1 MPPAV
6 TIQNRQRTRPVSL
19 PQLRR
24 LTQHLLTAL
33 LACPEADLGIY
44 LVAAPEMA
52 QVNETHL
59 QHAGSTDVITFDYGE
74 PGPAIPEVPKKI
86 HGELFICVDEAILQ
100 ARRFRTT
107 WQAEVMRYIIHGTLH
122 LLGYDDL
129 RMPARRMMKRQENRL
144 LRRLAKDFPPASLA
158 R

>member
-1 MPPAV
+1 
-6 TIQNRQRTRPVSL
+6 
-19 PQLRR
+19 
-24 LTQHLLTAL
+24 
-33 LACPEADLGIY
+33 
-44 LVAAPEMA
+44 
-52 QVNETHL
+52 
-59 QHAGSTDVITFDYGE
+59 
-74 PGPAIPEVPKKI
+74 
-86 HGELFICVDEAILQ
+86 VDEAILQ